1 MDDRIVD
8 FLSNNHLLSLATSKE
23 NIPHACNCYYVYDRT
38 QHFLIFSSDPKTN
51 HANHFLYNPHVS
63 VTISKDNIDYKKI
76 QGVQLSAVVHL
87 IQKDLERYT
96 EMYLNKFPF
105 AKNMP
110 LYLWFLEIISVK
122 MTDNNLGLGNKI
134 NWQKT

>member
-96 EMYLNKFPF
+96 EIYLNKFPF

>member
-8 FLSNNHLLSLATSKE
+8 FLFNNHLLSLATSKE

-51 HANHFLYNPHVS
+51 HANHFLYNPQVS

-76 QGVQLSAVVHL
+76 QGVQISAVVHL

-122 MTDNNLGLGNKI
+122 MTDNNLGFGNKI

>member
-23 NIPHACNCYYVYDRT
+23 NIPHACNCYYVYDQT

-51 HANHFLYNPHVS
+51 HANHFLYNPQVS

-76 QGVQLSAVVHL
+76 QGIQLSAVVHL

-122 MTDNNLGLGNKI
+122 MTDNNLGFGNKI

>member
-23 NIPHACNCYYVYDRT
+23 NIPHACNCYYVYDQT

-76 QGVQLSAVVHL
+76 QGVQISAVVHL
-87 IQKDLERYT
+87 IQKDLEIYT
-96 EMYLNKFPF
+96 
-105 AKNMP
+105 
-110 LYLWFLEIISVK
+110 
-122 MTDNNLGLGNKI
+122 
-134 NWQKT
+134 

>member
-87 IQKDLERYT
+87 IQKDLEKYT
-96 EMYLNKFPF
+96 EIYLNKFPF